1 MRTEEDIGV
10 FDGPLYIDPVRP
22 IIMEMLP
29 PAHIRSYDL
38 VLLSEVEPL
47 RTNPM
52 LHFRVEE
59 EEDEKSVPDK
69 GLGTDWMY

>member
-1 MRTEEDIGV
+1 MRTEADIRV

-22 IIMEMLP
+22 IILEMLP
-29 PAHIRSYDL
+29 PAQIRSYDL

-52 LHFRVEE
+52 LHLGIEE
-59 EEDEKSVPDK
+59 EEDEKLVLDNDVE
-69 GLGTDWMY
+69 TDWKY